1 MEAGSA
7 TNHLF
12 FALQY
17 ASAGLPVFPVF
28 EARRNGSCACGNKR
42 CPNPGK
48 HPRVKWRDEATTDKK
63 KIETWWK
70 KWPRASIGGV
80 GGEFFCFDVD
90 PKSEGYE
97 SLAALIEEHGALPD
111 TAVALTGEYK
121 GERGTHYWF
130 KTPKGKT
137 VGTRAG
143 IRDGLDLRGEGG
155 YAVLPPSR
163 HYSGTEYEWATPFED
178 IVEPPKWLL
187 ELLPEAS
194 TNRMSLD
201 WEPKGTPVSAEVN
214 AFIEAGGVD
223 PGAQRFMLTRA
234 ARSLLG
240 NGKEPLEVVDALWQ
254 GLLKCD
260 WDADKKE
267 WSYDDCVVVVKSL
280 LQNPPPPWEDDSDY
294 NFTDWGNAERLVSY
308 MDGNLRYVPE
318 WGKWYIWDGSG
329 RWIESLGEEV
339 NIAYKEMLRGLAEDA
354 LKMSDHERRSALIK
368 HALRS
373 ESGGKTEA
381 AVKLARSERGVMLKQ
396 KELNADPWLLNVKNG
411 VVDLRTGSL
420 VPATRE
426 MLMTKQATCEYNPDA
441 KSDLWN
447 KVITEA
453 LVDQDL
459 LEFIQK
465 AFGYALTG
473 STEEQVF
480 FYFYGLPATG
490 KSTILEAFRGVIGN
504 YAEVADASTFMI
516 RENNGG
522 PREDLARLSNARFV
536 LAPEVEKD
544 SRLAEAAV
552 SRLTGQDV
560 ITARF
565 LHQQSFS
572 FTPKFKL
579 FFAANH
585 KPRVSGDQNSGIWR
599 RIKIV
604 PFLHKVEKADKSIP
618 FRLASQEH
626 REAILAWAV
635 EGAIKWQQDRK
646 KHFGLTVPGSVDA
659 AVREYQVESDPVAEF
674 ISECFTIDEDALVPK
689 HTCYEAY
696 EMWCET
702 SGRRQRMTSQTLS
715 RRLKE
720 AGYSDK
726 MARVD
731 RGENPTRC
739 WVGLKLRPLGYRMK
753 GT

>member
-7 TNHLF
+7 THLD
-12 FALQY
+12 FALRY
-17 ASAGLPVFPVF
+17 ASAGLPIFPVF
-28 EARRNGSCACGNKR
+28 EARRGGSCACGNKR

-48 HPRVKWRDEATTDKK
+48 HPRVKWREEATTDEKT
-63 KIETWWK
+63 IRAWWK

-80 GGEFFCFDVD
+80 GGKFFCLDID
-90 PKSEGYE
+90 PKSNGYE
-97 SLAALIEEHGALPD
+97 SLADLISEHGQLPD
-111 TAVALTGEYK
+111 TAVALTGEIN

-130 KTPKGKT
+130 RVPKGHS

-143 IRDGLDLRGEGG
+143 IRDGVDIRGEGG

-163 HYSGTEYEWATPFED
+163 HYSGKDYEWTVPFEEHD
-178 IVEPPKWLL
+178 DAPEWLL
-187 ELLPEAS
+187 TLLPQAS
-194 TNRMSLD
+194 ANRLTLE
-201 WEPKGTPVSAEVN
+201 WEPRGTPVSAEVLS
-214 AFIEAGGVD
+214 FIQTGGVD
-223 PGAQRFMLTRA
+223 PGAQRSMLTRA

-240 NGKEPLEVVDALWQ
+240 NGKEPQEVVDALWE

-260 WDADKKE
+260 WDPDKKE
-267 WSYDDCVVVVKSL
+267 WTYDDCVVVVQSL

-339 NIAYKEMLRGLAEDA
+339 HIAYKEMLRGLAEEA
-354 LKMSDHERRSALIK
+354 LKLSDHERRSALIK

-373 ESGGKTEA
+373 ETAGKTEA
-381 AVKLARSERGVMLKQ
+381 AVKLARAERGVMLKQ
-396 KELNADPWLLNVKNG
+396 RDLNADPWLLNVKNG
-411 VVDLRTGSL
+411 VIDLRTGNLLPHSRDL
-420 VPATRE
+420 
-426 MLMTKQATCEYNPDA
+426 LMTKQGTCDYDPGA
-441 KSDLWN
+441 KSDLWEE
-447 KVITEA
+447 VINYA
-453 LVDQDL
+453 LHEKDL
-459 LEFIQK
+459 LDFVQK

-480 FYFYGLPATG
+480 FYFYGLPSTG

-504 YAEVADASTFMI
+504 YSEVADASTFMI
-516 RENNGG
+516 RDNNGG

-536 LAPEVEKD
+536 LAPEVEKE

-552 SRLTGQDV
+552 ARLTGQDV

-572 FTPKFKL
+572 FTPNFKL

-604 PFLHKVEKADKSIP
+604 PFLNKVQKADKSIP
-618 FRLASQEH
+618 FRLKQDEH
-626 REAILAWAV
+626 KRAILAWAV
-635 EGAIKWQQDRK
+635 EGALKWQQDRK
-646 KHFGLTVPGSVDA
+646 KHFGLTVPGVVEE
-659 AVREYQVESDPVAEF
+659 AVAEYQVESDPIAEF
-674 ISECFTIDEDALVPK
+674 VSECFTKHDGGRTPK
-689 HTCYEAY
+689 QAVYEAY
-696 EMWCET
+696 EFWCEM
-702 SGRRQRMTSQTLS
+702 SGRRQRMTAQTLS
-715 RRLKE
+715 RRLKDS
-720 AGYSDK
+720 GYEDK
-726 MARVD
+726 MARPKGGGTAV
-731 RGENPTRC
+731 RC
-739 WVGLKLRPLGYRMK
+739 WMGIELRPLGARMK
-753 GT
+753 G